1 MTEIMISAS
10 KEYSVLI
17 ERGLLDRAGELMGG
31 LPERAAGPSLFRMT
45 MCSPSMGSALKSL
58 LRRPTFR

>member
-10 KEYSVLI
+10 KEYAVLI
-17 ERGLLDRAGELMGG
+17 ERGLLDRAGELM
-31 LPERAAGPSLFRMT
+31 AAGPSLFRMT
-45 MCSPSMGSALKSL
+45 MCSPSMGSALKRL